1 MEAIILTKKTRPLV
15 WYPKAYENEL
25 FTELN
30 QLENSKSPYIIKVHF
45 WLNRGCKF
53 KCKKETENTNYQ
65 IINKKAG
72 KTRNR
77 KIKLKKWIKKWHYW
91 CWHSFWTPP
100 YSGHWGR
107 WRLYF
112 LHFFGI
118 IFFVIL
124 EKGCS
129 GYFNRSL
136 GTT

>member
-45 WLNRGCKF
+45 WLYRGCKF

-77 KIKLKKWIKKWHYW
+77 KNKLKSELK
-91 CWHSFWTPP
+91 
-100 YSGHWGR
+100 SGITDA
-107 WRLYF
+107 
-112 LHFFGI
+112 GI
-118 IFFVIL
+118 VFERPLTVGIEDADGFI
-124 EKGCS
+124 S
-129 GYFNRSL
+129 SISL
-136 GTT
+136 ASSSSSS